1 MDGSEKFMIFL
12 VHTIPNHHPLKI
24 HVLPKTVLQ
33 IILAA
38 TVKCKWQVRHTSTSP
53 KQQRRPLPSVLYLSF
68 FYGFYTQ
75 EVICYL
81 LVGLMQDNTE
91 MARELQDIASSA
103 PLDPEEIKVLKAR
116 WPKPDF
122 VGWPETPVLD
132 DDLLVHLHCSRD
144 NTNVVY
150 CTYIA
155 DNYDLFTSIACSSTN
170 DQDLRTSL
178 TTIGQVFSIICMQ
191 YQNWRFI

>member
-1 MDGSEKFMIFL
+1 
-12 VHTIPNHHPLKI
+12 
-24 HVLPKTVLQ
+24 
-33 IILAA
+33 
-38 TVKCKWQVRHTSTSP
+38 
-53 KQQRRPLPSVLYLSF
+53 
-68 FYGFYTQ
+68 
-75 EVICYL
+75 
-81 LVGLMQDNTE
+81 MQDNME

-155 DNYDLFTSIACSSTN
+155 DNYDLFTSIACSST
-170 DQDLRTSL
+170 DGQDSRTSL